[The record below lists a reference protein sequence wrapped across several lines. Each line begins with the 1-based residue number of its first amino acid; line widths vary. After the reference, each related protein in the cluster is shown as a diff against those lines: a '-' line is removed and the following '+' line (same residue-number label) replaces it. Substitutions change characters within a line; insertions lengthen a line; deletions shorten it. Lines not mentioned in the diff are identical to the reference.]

1 MISQDHTQA
10 FEEALEVLNGAL
22 PITSAKL
29 RTLHLRFGPTAAYY
43 AAQAILWLKARV
55 DQYGVLSLKTVT
67 EEEIAGFGYYRYVK
81 KHHEALERFED
92 VIQCF
97 YIEVTAAN
105 Q

>member
-1 MISQDHTQA
+1 MISQDHTQG
-10 FEEALEVLNGAL
+10 FEEALETLSGVL

-55 DQYGVLSLKTVT
+55 DKRGLQSLKTVT
-67 EEEIAGFGYYRYVK
+67 EEEIAEFAYYRYVK
-81 KHHEALERFED
+81 KHREALDRFED

-97 YIEVTAAN
+97 YVEVTSN
-105 Q
+105 K